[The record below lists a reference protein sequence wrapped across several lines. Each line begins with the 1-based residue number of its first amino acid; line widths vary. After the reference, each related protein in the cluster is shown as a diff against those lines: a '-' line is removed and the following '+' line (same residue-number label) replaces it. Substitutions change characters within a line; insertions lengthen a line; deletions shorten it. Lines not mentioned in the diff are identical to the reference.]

1 MIVNSKQ
8 SIELLN
14 KSVADELAAVHQY
27 MYFHFHLDD
36 LGFAPL
42 ANLFKRTAIVE
53 MGHVEALAERIL
65 FLKGDVLMAAAVSVE
80 PITDPAKM
88 LAKAIEMEQ
97 GSSRDYNTAAQ
108 NCGSNAD
115 AVSKQLFERLVGDE
129 EGHEN
134 EFDRQLENIRRFGP
148 SYLALQ
154 SFGSAAAPEPPAT

>member
-1 MIVNSKQ
+1 VNSEK

-42 ANLFKRTAIVE
+42 ASLFKRTAIAE
-53 MGHVEALAERIL
+53 MGHVEALADRIL
-65 FLKGDVLMAAAVSVE
+65 FLKGDVAMAASCAVETIGE
-80 PITDPAKM
+80 PAAM

-97 GSSRDYNTAAQ
+97 GSVRDYNAAAQ
-108 NCGSNAD
+108 ACGADAD
-115 AVSKQLFERLVGDE
+115 AVSKQLFEHLVADE
-129 EGHEN
+129 EGHQDGYE
-134 EFDRQLENIRRFGP
+134 RQLDNIQRFGL

-154 SFGSAAAPEPPAT
+154 SFGAPAPPQPE

>member
-1 MIVNSKQ
+1 VNSKQ

-14 KSVADELAAVHQY
+14 KSVADELTAVHQY

-42 ANLFKRTAIVE
+42 ANLFKRTAIME

-65 FLKGDVLMAAAVSVE
+65 FLKGDVLMAASAPVE

-97 GSSRDYNTAAQ
+97 GSSRDYNAAAQ
-108 NCGSNAD
+108 KCGSNAD

-154 SFGSAAAPEPPAT
+154 SFGAATAPESSET